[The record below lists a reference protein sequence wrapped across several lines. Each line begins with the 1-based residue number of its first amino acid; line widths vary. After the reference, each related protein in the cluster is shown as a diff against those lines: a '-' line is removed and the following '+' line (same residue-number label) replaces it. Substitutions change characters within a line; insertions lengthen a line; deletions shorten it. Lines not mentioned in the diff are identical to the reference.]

1 MTQSLTHPHQWQF
14 WVDRGGTFTDIVAQ
28 RPDGSIVLHKLLSED
43 PDRYEDAPLQG
54 IRDLLGL
61 RADAPIPS
69 AAIAAIKMGTTVAT
83 NALLERKGEPTLLI
97 TTAGFGD
104 ALSIGY
110 QNRPDI
116 FALNIRK
123 PEQLYDRV
131 LEVAER
137 VMADGTVL
145 TSLTAEIEADY
156 CLRLREIY
164 ATGIRACA
172 IVLMHGYRY
181 PNHELRLAALA
192 QDIGFTQISISHQ
205 VSPLIKLV
213 GRGDTTVVD
222 AYLSPVLRRYVDRLT
237 EAIPLA
243 KPLCQSSSKMRELGS
258 NTDVQ
263 ITPTQ
268 LLFMQSNGGLT
279 DATQFQGKDSI
290 LSGPAGGIVGA
301 VQTTQLAGFDRIITF
316 DMGGTSTD
324 VAHFAGDYERE
335 FETEVAGIRL
345 RAPMLAIHTVAAGGG
360 SIVQFDGS
368 RYRVGPASA
377 GANPGPAS
385 YGRGGPLTVTDCNVQ
400 VGKLQPDFFPQIFG
414 PAGNQPLDR
423 DIVNQQF
430 LALADRLSQT
440 TDQPQSPEQIATGF
454 LTIAIDNMA
463 NAIKKISVQR
473 GYDIADY
480 VLCCF
485 GGAGGQHACLLAD
498 VLGMTTIVIHPY
510 AGVLSAYGMGLA
522 DRRLLREKS
531 IEQSLDSGLDSVRE
545 SLDRLTQD
553 TIAKLQKQVGTNS
566 EIQVEQ
572 RLLIRYDGTS
582 ASLSVLV
589 ADRAQIEQQF
599 TTDYRQR
606 FGFTLSQ
613 KSLIVEAITVEAIAK
628 TIAPNLV
635 FHPATEVAAPIDHV
649 EIFCADRWQR
659 SPVYQ
664 RELLAVNQ
672 VISGPA
678 IILEGTGTNMVEP
691 GWSGHISPI
700 GDLILSRDAVIQ
712 SIDQSTELTADPVRL
727 ELFNNR
733 FQSIAEQMGIT
744 LQNTSTSV
752 NIKERLD
759 FSCALFDPQGQ
770 LIANAPHI
778 PVHLGSMGETISAL
792 IRDWGDRADQSPDRT
807 IQPGDVFVGNDPYN
821 GGTHLPDITVITPV
835 FITQNRT
842 KPTFF
847 VASRGH
853 HADIGGITPGSMP
866 ANSKS
871 IVEEGIRLE
880 TVKLVDRGQF
890 QEKNLRD
897 RLANNP
903 YPARNPDQNI
913 ADLQAQIAANAKGA
927 QELQA
932 TVDHYGPATVIAYM
946 AHIQDN
952 AELAVRQAIGLLYNS
967 GPADRSFEVP
977 MDNGA
982 IIRVRIQLQ
991 PDAATI
997 DFTGTSPQQ
1006 PTNFNA
1012 PLAISKAAVLYVFR
1026 SLVSEPIPLNAGCL
1040 RPLTLIVPAGSLLNP
1055 IAPAAVVAGNV
1066 ETSQAIVD
1074 ALYGA
1079 LGILAAS
1086 QGTMN
1091 NFTFGTE
1098 QFQYYETICGG
1109 AGAGA
1114 TFAGADAVQTHM
1126 TNSRLTD
1133 PEVLELRFPVLL
1145 ESFSLR
1151 SGSGGSGRQRGGQGV
1166 RRCLRALAPMTAGI
1180 LAGRRIHRPF
1190 GLAGGGDGALGKT
1203 EVVRANG
1210 DRIILGSTATI
1221 ELQTGDQITI
1231 ETPGG
1236 GGFGSV

>member
-1 MTQSLTHPHQWQF
+1 MPHPPTHPPRWQF
-14 WVDRGGTFTDIVAQ
+14 WIDRGGTFTDIVAQ
-28 RPDGSIVLHKLLSED
+28 RPDGSIVLHKLLSEN

-61 RADAPIPS
+61 TADEPIP
-69 AAIAAIKMGTTVAT
+69 AEAIAAIKMGTTVAT
-83 NALLERKGEPTLLI
+83 NALLERKGEPTVLI

-131 LEVAER
+131 IEVAER

-145 TSLTAEIEADY
+145 RPLTPEIEARY
-156 CLRLREIY
+156 SQTLRDAY
-164 ATGIRACA
+164 KTGFRACA

-181 PNHELRLAALA
+181 PKHELRLAELA
-192 QDIGFTQISISHQ
+192 QEVGFNQISISHQ
-205 VSPLIKLV
+205 VSPLIKLI
-213 GRGDTTVVD
+213 GRGDTAVVD
-222 AYLSPVLRRYVDRLT
+222 AYLSPVLRRYVDRLSNAIQT
-237 EAIPLA
+237 ERTHESL
-243 KPLCQSSSKMRELGS
+243 Q
-258 NTDVQ
+258 
-263 ITPTQ
+263 TQ

-279 DATQFQGKDSI
+279 EATCFQGKDSI

-301 VQTTQLAGFDRIITF
+301 IQTTQLAGFDRIITF

-345 RAPMLAIHTVAAGGG
+345 RAPMLAIYTVAAGGG

-400 VGKLQPDFFPQIFG
+400 VGKLQPKFFPKIFG
-414 PAGNQPLDR
+414 PAGDQPLDR
-423 DIVNQQF
+423 AIVQQRF
-430 LALADRLSQT
+430 LALADRLKTET
-440 TDQPQSPEQIATGF
+440 TPTATQPQSPERIATGF

-473 GYDIADY
+473 GYDVADY

-498 VLGMTTIVIHPY
+498 VLGMTRIVIHPY

-522 DRRLLREKS
+522 DRRLLREAS
-531 IEQSLDSGLDSVRE
+531 IEQPLDSSLDNVRE
-545 SLDRLTQD
+545 RLDRLTQE
-553 TIAKLQKQVGTNS
+553 TIAELQEQVGNNTD
-566 EIQVEQ
+566 IQAEQ
-572 RLLIRYDGTS
+572 RLLIRYEGTS
-582 ASLSVLV
+582 ASLSILV
-589 ADRAQIEQQF
+589 ADRVQIEQQF

-606 FGFTLSQ
+606 FGFTLAQ
-613 KSLIVEAITVEAIAK
+613 KALIIEAITVEAIAK
-628 TIAPNLV
+628 TIAPKLV
-635 FHPATEVAAPIDHV
+635 FDPPTEIGAPIDYV
-649 EIFCADRWQR
+649 EVFCADRWQIA
-659 SPVYQ
+659 PVYQ
-664 RELLAVNQ
+664 RESLAVNQ
-672 VISGPA
+672 IILGPA
-678 IILEGTGTNMVEP
+678 ILLEGTGTNMIEP
-691 GWSGHISPI
+691 GWSGRISPI
-700 GDLILSRDAVIQ
+700 GDLILSRDTAVQ
-712 SIDQSTELTADPVRL
+712 SNHQIATDADPVRL

-759 FSCALFDPQGQ
+759 FSCALFDAQGN

-792 IRDWGDRADQSPDRT
+792 IRDWGDRFE
-807 IQPGDVFVGNDPYN
+807 IGDLFVGNDPYN

-835 FITQNRT
+835 FVTQNPSE
-842 KPTFF
+842 PTFF

-871 IVEEGIRLE
+871 IAEEGIRIE
-880 TVKLVDRGQF
+880 TFKLVKNGQF
-890 QEKNLRD
+890 QDQGIRD
-897 RLANNP
+897 RLTNNP

-932 TVDHYGPATVIAYM
+932 TVDHYGQATVIAYM

-952 AELAVRQAIGLLYNS
+952 AELAVRQAIGLLYQS

-982 IIRVRIQLQ
+982 TIRVRIQLEL
-991 PDAATI
+991 DAATI
-997 DFTGTSPQQ
+997 DFSGTSPQQ

-1026 SLVSEPIPLNAGCL
+1026 SLVPEPIPLNAGCL
-1040 RPLTLIVPAGSLLNP
+1040 RPLILIVPAGSLLNP

-1091 NFTFGTE
+1091 NFTFGTD

-1114 TFAGADAVQTHM
+1114 TFDGADAVQTHM

-1145 ESFSLR
+1145 ESFGLR
-1151 SGSGGSGRQRGGQGV
+1151 SGSGGIGRKRGGQGV

-1190 GLAGGGDGALGKT
+1190 GLAGGGDGATGQT
-1203 EVVRANG
+1203 EVIRANG
-1210 DRIILGSTATI
+1210 DRIILPSTATI
-1221 ELQTGDQITI
+1221 ELQTGDCITI

-1236 GGFGSV
+1236 GGFGTV

>member
-1 MTQSLTHPHQWQF
+1 MPHPPTHPPQWQF
-14 WVDRGGTFTDIVAQ
+14 WIDRGGTFTDIVAQ
-28 RPDGSIVLHKLLSED
+28 RPDGSIVLHKLLSEN
-43 PDRYEDAPLQG
+43 PDRYADAPLQG
-54 IRDLLGL
+54 IRELLGL
-61 RADAPIPS
+61 TADEPIP
-69 AAIAAIKMGTTVAT
+69 AELIAAIKMGTTVAT
-83 NALLERKGEPTLLI
+83 NALLERKGEPTVLI

-123 PEQLYDRV
+123 PEQLYDRGI
-131 LEVAER
+131 EVAER
-137 VMADGTVL
+137 VMADGTIL
-145 TSLTAEIEADY
+145 RSLTADIEADY
-156 CLRLREIY
+156 CQQLSEAY
-164 ATGIRACA
+164 ETGFRACA

-181 PNHELRLAALA
+181 PKHELRLAELA
-192 QDIGFTQISISHQ
+192 REIGFKQISISHQ
-205 VSPLIKLV
+205 VSPLIKLI

-222 AYLSPVLRRYVDRLT
+222 AYLSPVLRRYVDRLAD
-237 EAIPLA
+237 EI
-243 KPLCQSSSKMRELGS
+243 QVDNSNELFS
-258 NTDVQ
+258 
-263 ITPTQ
+263 TQ

-279 DATQFQGKDSI
+279 KANFFQGKDSI

-301 VQTTQLAGFDRIITF
+301 IQTTQLAGFDRIITF

-360 SIVQFDGS
+360 SIVQFDGA

-414 PAGNQPLDR
+414 PEGDQPLDR
-423 DIVNQQF
+423 HIVNQQF
-430 LALADRLSQT
+430 LALADRLGKST
-440 TDQPQSPEQIATGF
+440 NQPQSPEQIATDF

-463 NAIKKISVQR
+463 NAIQKISVQR
-473 GYDIADY
+473 GYDVADY

-531 IEQSLDSGLDSVRE
+531 IEQPLNSGFDALRKT
-545 SLDRLTQD
+545 LDRLTQD
-553 TIAKLQKQVGTNS
+553 TIAELQVQIGNS
-566 EIQVEQ
+566 TEVQVEQ
-572 RLLIRYDGTS
+572 RLLIRYEGTS
-582 ASLSVLV
+582 ASLSIQVT
-589 ADRAQIEQQF
+589 DRAQIEQQF
-599 TTDYRQR
+599 TADYRKR

-613 KSLIVEAITVEAIAK
+613 KPLIIEAITVEAIAK
-628 TIAPNLV
+628 TVAPNV
-635 FHPATEVAAPIDHV
+635 AFYPPTEATEPIDHV
-649 EIFCADRWQR
+649 EIFCADRWKTAPIYR
-659 SPVYQ
+659 
-664 RELLAVNQ
+664 RECLAVNQ
-672 VISGPA
+672 RISGPA
-678 IILEGTGTNMVEP
+678 ILLEETGTNMIEL
-691 GWSGHISPI
+691 GWSGQISPI
-700 GDLILSRDAVIQ
+700 GDLILRRNAAVQ
-712 SIDQSTELTADPVRL
+712 SMNPSTNLAADPVRL

-759 FSCALFDPQGQ
+759 FSCALFDSQGQ

-792 IRDWGDRADQSPDRT
+792 IRDWGDRFEQ
-807 IQPGDVFVGNDPYN
+807 GDVFVGNDPYN

-835 FITQNRT
+835 FITQNQT

-866 ANSKS
+866 SNSKS
-871 IVEEGIRLE
+871 IEEEGIRLE
-880 TVKLVDRGQF
+880 TFKLVDRGRF
-890 QEKNLRD
+890 QEKILRD
-897 RLANNP
+897 RLTNNP
-903 YPARNPDQNI
+903 NPARNPDQNI

-927 QELQA
+927 QELQS
-932 TVDHYGPATVIAYM
+932 TVDHYGPSTVIAYM

-952 AELAVRQAIGLLYNS
+952 AELAVRQAIGLLYQS

-982 IIRVRIQLQ
+982 TIRVRIQLEM
-991 PDAATI
+991 DAATI

-1040 RPLTLIVPAGSLLNP
+1040 RPLTLIVPEGSLLNP

-1074 ALYGA
+1074 SLYGA
-1079 LGILAAS
+1079 LGLLAAS

-1109 AGAGA
+1109 AGAGGD
-1114 TFAGADAVQTHM
+1114 FDGADAVQTHM

-1145 ESFSLR
+1145 ESFGLR
-1151 SGSGGSGRQRGGQGV
+1151 SGSGGIGRQRGGQGV

-1190 GLAGGGDGALGKT
+1190 GLAGGGAGAAGQT
-1203 EVVRANG
+1203 EVIRANG
-1210 DRIILGSTATI
+1210 DRLILPSTATI
-1221 ELQTGDQITI
+1221 ELQVNDQIAI
-1231 ETPGG
+1231 DTPGG
-1236 GGFGSV
+1236 GGFGQVDSL

>member
-1 MTQSLTHPHQWQF
+1 MPQPLTHPPQWQF
-14 WVDRGGTFTDIVAQ
+14 WIDRGGTFTDIVAQ
-28 RPDGSIVLHKLLSED
+28 RPDRSIVLHKLLSEN
-43 PDRYEDAPLQG
+43 PDRYDDAPLHG
-54 IRDLLGL
+54 IRYLLGL
-61 RADAPIPS
+61 NADEPIP
-69 AAIAAIKMGTTVAT
+69 AHRIAAIKMGTTVAT
-83 NALLERKGEPTLLI
+83 NALLERKGEPTVLI

-116 FALNIRK
+116 FALNIHK

-131 LEVAER
+131 IEVPER
-137 VMADGTVL
+137 IRADGTVL
-145 TSLTAEIEADY
+145 RPLTPKIEEQYGQQLGDAY
-156 CLRLREIY
+156 TAGY
-164 ATGIRACA
+164 RACA

-181 PNHELRLAALA
+181 PSHELRLAELA
-192 QDIGFTQISISHQ
+192 QEIGFDQISISHQ
-205 VSPLIKLV
+205 VSPLIKLI
-213 GRGDTTVVD
+213 GRGDTAVVD

-237 EAIPLA
+237 DAI
-243 KPLCQSSSKMRELGS
+243 QDELNS
-258 NTDVQ
+258 DLS
-263 ITPTQ
+263 PTQ

-279 DATQFQGKDSI
+279 DASQFQGKDSI

-301 VQTTQLAGFDRIITF
+301 VQTAQLAGFDRIITF

-360 SIVQFDGS
+360 SIVQFDGA

-414 PAGNQPLDR
+414 PEGDRPLDR
-423 DIVNQQF
+423 AIVHQQF
-430 LALADRLSQT
+430 LVLADRVGST
-440 TDQPQSPEQIATGF
+440 TSPEQIATGF

-473 GYDIADY
+473 GYDLADY

-498 VLGMTTIVIHPY
+498 VLGMKTIVIHPY

-531 IEQSLDSGLDSVRE
+531 IEQTLDSGLDAVCE
-545 SLDRLTQD
+545 IFKELTQE
-553 TIAKLQKQVGTNS
+553 TIADLQQQVGVDAV
-566 EIQVEQ
+566 IQIEQ
-572 RLLIRYDGTS
+572 RLLIRYEGTS
-582 ASLSVLV
+582 ASLSIPM
-589 ADRAQIEQQF
+589 ADRAQVEQKF
-599 TTDYRQR
+599 TADYRQR
-606 FGFTLSQ
+606 FGFSLAQKALIIEAVTL
-613 KSLIVEAITVEAIAK
+613 EAIAK
-628 TIAPNLV
+628 TTPPTLAIE
-635 FHPATEVAAPIDHV
+635 PARVPAEPIDRV
-649 EIFCADRWQR
+649 EIFCADRWQT

-664 RELLAVNQ
+664 REQLAVNQ
-672 VISGPA
+672 HIPGPA
-678 IILEGTGTNMVEP
+678 IVLEPTGTNMIEP
-691 GWSGHISPI
+691 GWSGQISPI
-700 GDLILSRDAVIQ
+700 GDLVLRRDSAIDVREN
-712 SIDQSTELTADPVRL
+712 SIETVVDPVRL

-792 IRDWGDRADQSPDRT
+792 IRDWGDHADRT
-807 IQPGDVFVGNDPYN
+807 INPGDVFVGNDPYN

-835 FITQNRT
+835 FITQNQT

-880 TVKLVDRGQF
+880 TFKLVDRGQF
-890 QEKNLRD
+890 QDQGIRN
-897 RLANNP
+897 RLTNNP
-903 YPARNPDQNI
+903 YPTRNPDQNI

-927 QELQA
+927 QELQRL
-932 TVDHYGPATVIAYM
+932 VDHYGTATVIAYM

-952 AELAVRQAIGLLYNS
+952 AELAVRQAIGQLYQS
-967 GPADRSFEVP
+967 GPADRQFEVP

-982 IIRVRIQLQ
+982 TIRVRIQLE
-991 PDAATI
+991 PEAATI
-997 DFTGTSPQQ
+997 DFSGTSPQQ

-1040 RPLTLIVPAGSLLNP
+1040 RPLSLIVPVGSLLNP

-1079 LGILAAS
+1079 LGVLAAS

-1091 NFTFGTE
+1091 NFTFGTD

-1109 AGAGA
+1109 SGAGP
-1114 TFAGADAVQTHM
+1114 TFAGTDAVQTHM

-1145 ESFSLR
+1145 ESFGLR
-1151 SGSGGSGRQRGGQGV
+1151 SGSGGAGRYRGGEGV
-1166 RRCLRALAPMTAGI
+1166 RRCLRALVPMTAGI
-1180 LAGRRIHRPF
+1180 LAGRRIHHPF
-1190 GLAGGGDGALGKT
+1190 GLAGGGDGAVGQT
-1203 EVVRANG
+1203 EVTRANG
-1210 DRIILGSTATI
+1210 DRILLPSTATI
-1221 ELQTGDQITI
+1221 ELQPGDQITI

-1236 GGFGSV
+1236 GGFGAVESSF